1 MKGKANSVN
10 LFIYFLKP
18 VNPGHAITE
27 LFSAICLVIKRYY
40 KVCLAEVYKFWKKNW
55 AIILKTAGNC
65 YVSHRFSQNQHTPHL
80 QIKNKR

>member
-18 VNPGHAITE
+18 VNPGHAITV

-40 KVCLAEVYKFWKKNW
+40 KVCLAEFINSEKKLSNNIKKCW
-55 AIILKTAGNC
+55 ILLC
-65 YVSHRFSQNQHTPHL
+65 VSQVFTKSTYLAFANQ
-80 QIKNKR
+80 K